1 MSIRKIGGKRYIVKL
16 NERVAIITEEN
27 ISRLSH
33 LYGEMN
39 IDDLSRIVNNHLRVV
54 IDEIEEDSFKKK
66 EHCCNGCQ
74 FMKKYEYDK
83 EMYYCDHTDRI
94 DDMGKLSVDHL
105 TKTSPAW
112 CPLRCK

>member
-1 MSIRKIGGKRYIVKL
+1 MKL

-27 ISRLSH
+27 ISRLSR
-33 LYGEMN
+33 LYGEMD
-39 IDDLSRIVNNHLRVV
+39 IDDLSKIVNNHLKVA
-54 IDEIEEDSFKKK
+54 IDEIEEDFFKKK

-94 DDMGKLSVDHL
+94 DDMGKLGVDHPP
-105 TKTSPAW
+105 KTSPKW
-112 CPLRCK
+112 CPLREKVNEYNRNAAS